1 MPISAVSRGIF
12 VIHRKIPPKNRSG
25 LLCQRSQVIE
35 ISDVRQQIPLRDK
48 TAELKS
54 LNRGI

>member
-1 MPISAVSRGIF
+1 MPISAVSSGIF
-12 VIHRKIPPKNRSG
+12 LIHRKIPPKSRSG
-25 LLCQRSQVIE
+25 LRNQRSQVIE
-35 ISDVRQQIPLRDK
+35 ITEVRQQIPLRNK